1 MRQELGTRIEVAL
14 RDLNA
19 SRDKGVGWICKR
31 LRSDGKP
38 AGADR
43 FNSFY
48 RIPWALAVAGKRDSA
63 AEVLSWIVHNA
74 LDEHGDLRPGAA
86 REPFLGVMA
95 SYPLSQIAIGAWHL
109 EQYDVAR
116 RVMAFLA
123 ASLVEAETGGAYSE
137 RPELRRTGRTDL
149 LGTAQLGLA
158 ALTVGNDDLADASF
172 NWVVDLYKMQPD
184 LPRRLF
190 PCRIGAELL
199 TMADANHTQW
209 DVITDFHLPFQ
220 QFYNPGIAA
229 AFLGRYFAH
238 KNEPKALQLAKAYL
252 DLTVQ
257 GAALQFD
264 YNVNSQACKFG
275 WGAAVLLDV
284 DASDAYAEHA
294 LQMAR
299 WFVDSQSQDGHWTPS
314 GFLVARP
321 DDSDNMPKTAEH
333 VLHVVT
339 LITALAKYATSRRV
353 LDGIASQENAGQ
365 LPSFLAPP
373 RGACRSQDWGR

>member
-1 MRQELGTRIEVAL
+1 MQQDLGIRIKTAI

-19 SRDKGVGWICKR
+19 SRDKGAEWICER
-31 LRSDGKP
+31 LGRSGKP

-43 FNSFY
+43 LNSYY
-48 RIPWALAVAGKRDSA
+48 RIPWSLAVAGRRDSA
-63 AEVLSWIVHNA
+63 SAVMSWIVHNA

-86 REPFLGVMA
+86 REPFLRVMA

-109 EQYDVAR
+109 EQYDVSR

-123 ASLVEAETGGAYSE
+123 ANLVDARTGGAYSE
-137 RPELRRTGRTDL
+137 RPELRRTARTDL
-149 LGTAQLGLA
+149 LSTAQLGMA
-158 ALTVGNDDLADASF
+158 AITVGDENLADASF
-172 NWVVDLYKMQPD
+172 NWVVDLYEMQPD

-190 PCRIGAELL
+190 PCRVGAELL
-199 TMADANHTQW
+199 TANDGNHAQW
-209 DVITDFHLPFQ
+209 DVMTDFHRPFQ

-238 KNEPKALQLAKAYL
+238 KGDTRALRIAKAYL

-284 DASDAYAEHA
+284 DASDVYAEHA

-299 WFVDSQSQDGHWTPS
+299 WFVDSQYDDGHWKPS
-314 GFLVARP
+314 GFLVADP

-339 LITALAKYATSRRV
+339 LITALAKYAANRHMP
-353 LDGIASQENAGQ
+353 DGAA
-365 LPSFLAPP
+365 
-373 RGACRSQDWGR
+373 